1 MMLEQL
7 LVSGYEYKAPRG
19 NNCTFH
25 VRSLELIVKYGI
37 DYTPDISKVQKLREF
52 ELKPKLGQCFSNSWI
67 FMESVNEG
75 AKTAGQSARMVY
87 VEGMV
92 WGFMTDAIL
101 HGWNSYGLADT
112 RAVDWT
118 MYIGCQWNRYIGI
131 PFTEEEYMELK
142 ALVFPD
148 EPRRPISLFDGRYY
162 PIIEER
168 VTEIL
173 ATREPPALG
182 N

>member
-1 MMLEQL
+1 L
-7 LVSGYEYKAPRG
+7 
-19 NNCTFH
+19 H
-25 VRSLELIVKYGI
+25 IV
-37 DYTPDISKVQKLREF
+37 ISIC
-52 ELKPKLGQCFSNSWI
+52 LKPRLGVSPYL
-67 FMESVNEG
+67 ESL
-75 AKTAGQSARMVY
+75 R
-87 VEGMV
+87 
-92 WGFMTDAIL
+92 
-101 HGWNSYGLADT
+101 
-112 RAVDWT
+112 
-118 MYIGCQWNRYIGI
+118 
-131 PFTEEEYMELK
+131 ELK